1 MSDLSC
7 DGGIT
12 IDDFAEVLDEAL
24 ARRATAFKTD
34 NGRSVLTAGTGLHA
48 PKPTSGKLTGP
59 ICGGSARPRA
69 SRGLLAK
76 KLLKKAP

>member
-48 PKPTSGKLTGP
+48 PKLSFPCAAHRLSWV
-59 ICGGSARPRA
+59 
-69 SRGLLAK
+69 LAVIS
-76 KLLKKAP
+76 